1 MEGITDG
8 RDLKHMKH
16 RLVRLK
22 HKRTA
27 TSNAAQFYISPP
39 FSGQLFLSHSLYSH
53 TIYEEEKKKN
63 LLVFCVFLY
72 PDIVHYT

>member
-1 MEGITDG
+1 MEGITGG

-16 RLVRLK
+16 RLVRLQ

-53 TIYEEEKKKN
+53 TIYEEEKKN

-72 PDIVHYT
+72 PDIVHDI